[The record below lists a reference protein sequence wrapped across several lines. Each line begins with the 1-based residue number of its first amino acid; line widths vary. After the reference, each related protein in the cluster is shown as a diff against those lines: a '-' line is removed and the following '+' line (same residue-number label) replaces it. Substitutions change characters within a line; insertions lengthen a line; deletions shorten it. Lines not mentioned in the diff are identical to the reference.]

1 MKYCNKLNEEI
12 SNKLQNKFAIV
23 CRSDPKRTGRFEVTL
38 FRTKDDITSESNGK
52 LAHSKA

>member
-38 FRTKDDITSESNGK
+38 FRTKEDITSESNGK